1 MKKLIWL
8 IAHEP
13 QHLFVRTAK
22 AFSKKLAELTNGDFE
37 IEMLTD
43 AEYREKY
50 SPGFQEKTDLF
61 PHLKQNKV
69 QMSQTQVHRFAPWDV
84 NYRVFDMPFLFRDH
98 DHATK
103 VFEGEIGQSFGHR
116 LAKVSG
122 MRGLAFTYSGGF
134 RLIGS
139 NKPIESVNELAGLRV
154 RVNGNPVNFDFINQ
168 LGAQAL
174 PMYTS
179 GYDNIVDGQLDAA
192 ETTYI
197 RFLGKHVLETS
208 HNLFL
213 TTIVVNDTF
222 WSSLSET
229 EQLAFNEAAVESA
242 RLERQWSIDDAAEFN
257 KNCVANGVTITKIS
271 EEQKTQL
278 QNASLPVYEKWEQ
291 YFHPGLI
298 ESIRQV
304 H

>member
-22 AFSKKLAELTNGDFE
+22 AFSSKLSELTDQEFE
-37 IEMLTD
+37 IEMLTVE
-43 AEYREKY
+43 EYREKY
-50 SPGFQEKTDLF
+50 SPTFQEKTDLF
-61 PHLKQNKV
+61 SHIMENKV
-69 QMSQTQVHRFAPWDV
+69 QMSQTQVYRFAPWDI

-98 DHATK
+98 DHANK
-103 VFEGEIGQSFGHR
+103 VLEGEIGQSFGNR
-116 LAKVSG
+116 LAKISG

-139 NKPIESVNELAGLRV
+139 NDPIENIDDLSGLRV
-154 RVNGNPVNFDFINQ
+154 RVNGNPVNADFMNQ

-179 GYDNIVDGQLDAA
+179 GYDNIVTGQVDAA

-197 RFLGKHVLETS
+197 RFLGKHILETS

-222 WSSLSET
+222 WASLTVT
-229 EQLAFNEAAVESA
+229 EQQAFNQAAIEAA
-242 RLERQWSIDDAAEFN
+242 RLERQWSIEDAETFN
-257 KNCVANGVTITKIS
+257 RECNANGITVTKIT
-271 EEQKTQL
+271 EEEKSQL
-278 QNASLPVYEKWEQ
+278 QNASLPVYKKWEQ

-298 ESIRQV
+298 ESIQQV
-304 H
+304 Q

>member
-13 QHLFVRTAK
+13 QHLFVRTAN
-22 AFSKKLAELTNGDFE
+22 AFASKLSELTAGNFE
-37 IEMLTD
+37 IELVTEK
-43 AEYREKY
+43 EYREKY
-50 SPGFQEKTDLF
+50 SPDFREKIDLF
-61 PHLKQNKV
+61 KHLIDNKV
-69 QMSQTQVHRFAPWDV
+69 QMSQTQVHRFAAWDT

-103 VFEGEIGQSFGHR
+103 VFEGEIGKSFGNR

-139 NKPIESVNELAGLRV
+139 DEPIDTVKDLAGLRI
-154 RVNGNPVNFDFINQ
+154 RVNGNPVNADFMNQ
-168 LGAQAL
+168 IGAQAL

-179 GYDNIVDGQLDAA
+179 GYDNIIAGQIDAA

-197 RFLGKHVLETS
+197 RFLGKHILETN
-208 HNLFL
+208 HNMFL

-222 WSSLSET
+222 WNSMTFE
-229 EQLAFNEAAVESA
+229 EQQAFNQAAVEAA
-242 RLERQWSIDDAAEFN
+242 RLERQWSIEDAEEFN
-257 KNCVANGVTITKIS
+257 RQCDENGITIKKIS
-271 EEQKTQL
+271 EQERTQL
-278 QNASLPVYEKWEQ
+278 QQYSRPVYEKWEQ
-291 YFHPGLI
+291 YFYPGLI
-298 ESIRQV
+298 DAIQQV
-304 H
+304 Q

>member
-1 MKKLIWL
+1 MKKIIWL

-22 AFSKKLAELTNGDFE
+22 AFSEKLAELTNGDFE
-37 IEMLTD
+37 IEMVTD

-50 SPGFQEKTDLF
+50 SPGSDQRKDFFT
-61 PHLKQNKV
+61 HLQQNQV
-69 QMSQTQVHRFAPWDV
+69 QMSQTQVHRFGQYDI
-84 NYRVFDMPFLFRDH
+84 NYLVLDLPFLFRDH
-98 DHATK
+98 DHAAK
-103 VFEGEIGQSFGHR
+103 VLEGEIGQSFGLR
-116 LAKVSG
+116 LAKISG

-134 RLIGS
+134 RLFGS

-154 RVNGNPVNFDFINQ
+154 RVNGNPVNRDFVDQ

-174 PMYTS
+174 SMYTD
-179 GYDNIVDGQLDAA
+179 GFDYLVDGQLDAA

-197 RFLGKHVLETS
+197 RFRGKHVLETN

-229 EQLAFNEAAVESA
+229 EQLAFNEAAVASA

-257 KNCVANGVTITKIS
+257 KNCVANGVTVTKIN
-271 EEQKTQL
+271 EEQKAQL
-278 QNASLPVYEKWEQ
+278 QDASLPVYKKWKQ

-298 ESIRQV
+298 ESIQQV